1 MDLDITQIKAMY
13 DQGKSL
19 KEIATAFET
28 YPQKIWRKMKGNG
41 LELRSYSET
50 QRIRRRKTGKYHFNN
65 AFFETWSAELAWF
78 LGLMYADGNI
88 QNTRH
93 RALLSSKDIDLLE
106 QVRDLI
112 GSNFPVELTGTNPQ
126 LYLYSIDFVEC
137 LERYGLT
144 PAKSLTKKFPDVPP
158 QFLHHFVRGYWDGNG
173 SISIRKEG
181 DLSIGVELASKEFI
195 DELGNVLRGVLQSD
209 VYLVERSVHK
219 PQLHNGT
226 WIIQKHPI
234 YALRVHG
241 QRARTVLNWMYQNST
256 PQTRLARKFEKAKK
270 FLEHV

>member
-19 KEIATAFET
+19 KEIATAFDT
-28 YPQKIWRKMKGNG
+28 YPQKIWRRMKSGG
-41 LELRSYSET
+41 LELRQISDA

-65 AFFETWSAELAWF
+65 DFFETWSAELAWF

-112 GSNFPVELTGTNPQ
+112 GSNFPIELTGTNPQ
-126 LYLYSIDFVEC
+126 LYLYSIDLVEC

-144 PAKSLTKKFPDVPP
+144 PAKSLTKKFPDMPP

-173 SISIRKEG
+173 FITFGNRTVT
-181 DLSIGVELASKEFI
+181 IGVELASKDFI
-195 DELGNVLRGVLQSD
+195 DELGNVLRNLLQSD
-209 VYLVERSVHK
+209 IYLVERSEHK
-219 PQLHNGT
+219 PQLYNGT

-234 YALRVHG
+234 YAIRICG
-241 QRARTVLNWMYQNST
+241 ARARTVLNWMYQDST

-270 FLEHV
+270 HLEHS